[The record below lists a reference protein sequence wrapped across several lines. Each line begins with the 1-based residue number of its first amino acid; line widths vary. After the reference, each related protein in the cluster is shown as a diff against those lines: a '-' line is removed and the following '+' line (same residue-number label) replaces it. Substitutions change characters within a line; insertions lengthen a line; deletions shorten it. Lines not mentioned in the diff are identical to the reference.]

1 MAVRRLRLQM
11 APMSKHLRLYDASEC
26 GADGYPL
33 AWHDLGGGRGVKHLI
48 RDHAGNRCV
57 RCGHPYT
64 DGAGEWSACDLDCR
78 HGGPFR
84 VPGDGCEWQLV
95 TDEDLARDHV
105 GVQDWRSMGPVQAHW
120 RILTV
125 HHLRL
130 GDDAKRDLHEALDDS
145 TSRSAG
151 ACRSG
156 SPGAT
161 ASTAW
166 RGASRTSTAATATST
181 SSRPTAHAARSRSP
195 CCAAP
200 STSSSPPTRK
210 SDDRARA
217 PRRRDAPCPHPD
229 RVCSHVPAVTY
240 GGGAGSDEHPGGR
253 QPPGDLG
260 PEYFARLYGPPFH
273 TCPRLQAPQ
282 ARRRRPRP

>member
-130 GDDAKRDLHEALDDS
+130 GDDAKRDLRWWNLAALCQRCHLQVQGKVLLERVWPWEHS
-145 TSRSAG
+145 EWFKPYAAG
-151 ACRSG
+151 
-156 SPGAT
+156 
-161 ASTAW
+161 W
-166 RGASRTSTAATATST
+166 Y
-181 SSRPTAHAARSRSP
+181 AHSYLGEDL
-195 CCAAP
+195 
-200 STSSSPPTRK
+200 TR
-210 SDDRARA
+210 
-217 PRRRDAPCPHPD
+217 
-229 RVCSHVPAVTY
+229 
-240 GGGAGSDEHPGGR
+240 DEV
-253 QPPGDLG
+253 D
-260 PEYFARLYGPPFH
+260 ARLDE
-273 TCPRLQAPQ
+273 LLALELV
-282 ARRRRPRP
+282 A